1 MGKRGKNKQIA
12 ETVNYH
18 NDDQKYAELTLDDF
32 ALSFGTTVED
42 IPDDCRELIA
52 KTDFRY
58 RIIVEEERD
67 KVLLDVIKK
76 IESDQ
81 QIIGAEERQGVW
93 EKGWAENL
101 QAFSKSGYDLDKLV
115 PKFIRPNQVI
125 RLNRNYITPTNPN
138 FELDY
143 FSVFR
148 LWLFK
153 KYLKEFD
160 SIYEFGCGTGFN
172 LVVLAQLYPKKK
184 IHGLDFV
191 PSSVDLVNKI
201 GEVYGWKMTG
211 HLFDMLSPDV
221 NFEIEDNSAIFTIG
235 TVEQLAS
242 NFEAFLQFLLK
253 RSPALCI
260 HVEPTIEL
268 YDESNLIDYLAI
280 KFHRKRG
287 YTEHFLTRLRELE
300 ASNKIEILKVKR
312 LFFGSQYMEGYTC
325 VIWKPKRGGA

>member
-1 MGKRGKNKQIA
+1 MNTLERSQLLSGHQIRG
-12 ETVNYH
+12 
-18 NDDQKYAELTLDDF
+18 DKYFELTLEDF
-32 ALSFGTTVED
+32 ARSFSTTVDD
-42 IPDDCRELIA
+42 IPDDCQELIA

-58 RIIVEEERD
+58 RILEGEERD
-67 KVLLDVIKK
+67 KVILDVLAK

-81 QIIGAEERQGVW
+81 QIIGAPERQDAW
-93 EKGWAENL
+93 QRGWAENL
-101 QAFSKSGYDLDKLV
+101 QDFTKSGYDLNSLV

-125 RLNRNYITPTNPN
+125 RLNRNYIIPSNPN

-153 KYLKEFD
+153 KYLKEFG

-172 LVVLAQLYPKKK
+172 LTVLAQLYPEKKL
-184 IHGLDFV
+184 HGLDFV

-201 GEVYGWKMTG
+201 GEVYGWKMRG
-211 HLFDMLSPDV
+211 HLFDMLSPDE
-221 NFEIEDNSAIFTIG
+221 NFEIGDNSAIFTIG

-253 RSPALCI
+253 RSPGLCI
-260 HVEPTIEL
+260 HIEPTIEL
-268 YDESNLIDYLAI
+268 YDENNLIDYLAM

-287 YTEHFLTRLRELE
+287 YTENFLTRLRELE
-300 ASNKIEILKVKR
+300 AQNEIEIVKVKR
-312 LFFGSQYMEGYTC
+312 TFFGSLYMEGYSYM
-325 VIWKPKRGGA
+325 IWRPKKARR